1 MRPAAHGSW
10 QPPAA
15 ANRFFPAR
23 PAIARIANKDL
34 HATNEKLM
42 KLLISS

>member
-1 MRPAAHGSW
+1 MATAGSCE
-10 QPPAA
+10 PVL
-15 ANRFFPAR
+15 FPAR
-23 PAIARIANKDL
+23 PALARIANKNL